1 MAGSFCA
8 AADDDGAF
16 EERWIRVGLVVGAVH
31 DCPVVGLLS
40 THGETDDCFEALD
53 AEMAGEKDIL
63 GIDVVLGS
71 VVIIF
76 SSGLAII
83 SQTFFPF
90 FFPAFSYKRK
100 KQMLGRS
107 DRKEEG

>member
-1 MAGSFCA
+1 M
-8 AADDDGAF
+8 
-16 EERWIRVGLVVGAVH
+16 H

-53 AEMAGEKDIL
+53 VEMAGEKDIL

-83 SQTFFPF
+83 SHGLSFFPPF
-90 FFPAFSYKRK
+90 LIKRK
-100 KQMLGRS
+100 NRRIDEVMGKKKDKMFLKKKKKKKILPDIAANNLGEKS
-107 DRKEEG
+107 HH

>member
-1 MAGSFCA
+1 M
-8 AADDDGAF
+8 
-16 EERWIRVGLVVGAVH
+16 H

-53 AEMAGEKDIL
+53 AEMPGEKDVL

-71 VVIIF
+71 GDVF

-83 SQTFFPF
+83 SQTLFPF
-90 FFPAFSYKRK
+90 SFSFFPAFSYKGR

>member
-1 MAGSFCA
+1 M
-8 AADDDGAF
+8 
-16 EERWIRVGLVVGAVH
+16 H

-40 THGETDDCFEALD
+40 THGEPDDCFEALD
-53 AEMAGEKDIL
+53 AEMVGEKDIL

-83 SQTFFPF
+83 SQTFFLS
-90 FFPAFSYKRK
+90 FFPPF
-100 KQMLGRS
+100 LI
-107 DRKEEG
+107 KEKADAWTK